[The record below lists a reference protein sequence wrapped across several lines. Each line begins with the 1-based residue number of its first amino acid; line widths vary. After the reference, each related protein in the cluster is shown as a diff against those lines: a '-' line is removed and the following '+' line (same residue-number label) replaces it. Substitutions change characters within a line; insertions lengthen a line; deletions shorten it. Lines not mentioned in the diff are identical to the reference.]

1 MRERGGIS
9 KRTTFTGQSGTLFN
23 GAPLG
28 STLNHAIEFQD
39 GWYMRDQWNDL
50 WCIPRLR
57 EKYGD
62 LLDLGAPFD
71 LLKVEWDFPIC
82 GMNSGNPPASGVHR
96 WYRGPIIANPAL
108 YPFDMSNYKD
118 RILQFAPVDPLDVRW
133 GLGGQAI
140 AACKPADPESM
151 LAQTLIEVVRDG
163 IPSNLLRFDVKNQAD
178 VFRQLGGNYLAV
190 KFAWEP
196 FVADIQDAARAIT
209 NQAQILD
216 DLYRNNG
223 RPIRRRYRF
232 PETKTVDILETDV
245 LPWPTLTTAHWSQSK
260 RIQTTTR
267 TKKTWFSGEFIYHL
281 PPRSSELGDMVTR
294 ARHLAGLSLTPDILW
309 ELAPWSW
316 LADYFASLGSL
327 FSTLSAISS
336 DNLVMPYG
344 YLMQEANMVVETVH
358 TNVKT
363 LGYGT
368 VNPTV
373 KGTVNISQKTR
384 VRASPYGFG
393 FKPGDLTSR
402 QWTILGALGMAND
415 PRWRR

>member
-1 MRERGGIS
+1 MRERGSIVNDHVVSGV
-9 KRTTFTGQSGTLFN
+9 SGTVLN

-28 STLNHAIEFQD
+28 SDVSYNLRFQD

-62 LLDLGAPFD
+62 LLDLGSPFD
-71 LLKVEWDFPIC
+71 LLKVEWDFPVS
-82 GMNSGNPPASGVHR
+82 GMNAGNPPSSSIHR
-96 WYRGPIIANPAL
+96 WYRGPIIANPGL
-108 YPFDMSNYKD
+108 YPFDMSNYPD
-118 RILQFAPVDPLDVRW
+118 RIRSFAAVDPVDYRW

-151 LAQTLIEVVRDG
+151 LAQTLIELVRDG
-163 IPSNLLRFDVKNQAD
+163 IPSSLLRFDVRNQAD
-178 VFRQLGGNYLAV
+178 LFRQLGGNYLAIE
-190 KFAWEP
+190 FAWKP
-196 FVADIQDAARAIT
+196 FVADIQDAARAIV
-209 NQAQILD
+209 NQTQIID

-223 RPIRRRYRF
+223 RPIRRRYVF
-232 PETKTVDILETDV
+232 PETETKEVSESSV

-260 RIQTTTR
+260 RVVTTT
-267 TKKTWFSGEFIYHL
+267 TKKKTWFSGEFIYYL
-281 PPRSSELGDMVTR
+281 PPRSSELGEMRTR
-294 ARHLAGLSLTPDILW
+294 ARHLAGISLTPDILW

-316 LADYFASLGSL
+316 LSDYFVSLGGL

-344 YLMQEANMVVETVH
+344 YLMQEAERVVETSH
-358 TNVKT
+358 LNVKT
-363 LGYGT
+363 LGYGNVNST
-368 VNPTV
+368 VT
-373 KGTVNISQKTR
+373 GTVRISQKTR
-384 VRASPYGFG
+384 IRASPYGFG